1 MKTPVSSQR
10 IAPGRLA
17 ELGLINWTIW
27 RVLSKVAGTADA
39 HLFSTLGRQRK
50 LFRAWL
56 RFSAQLMP
64 LGQISR
70 YDTELVILRVAHLR
84 QCSYEL
90 DHHRRIGRRV
100 GIDDEVVERIF
111 VGASAKGW
119 NEQQRALL
127 TAVDALVRDK
137 DIDDTTWSALRA
149 HYHEAQCIELCLL
162 VGQYEMLATT
172 IATLRIERDF

>member
-1 MKTPVSSQR
+1 MSSPR

-17 ELGLINWTIW
+17 ELGLVNWTIW

-64 LGQISR
+64 GGLISR
-70 YDTELVILRVAHLR
+70 HETELVILRVAHLR
-84 QCSYEL
+84 QCPYEI
-90 DHHRRIGRRV
+90 DHHLRIGRRV
-100 GIDDEVVERIF
+100 GIDAAMVERIF
-111 VGASAKGW
+111 AGPSAPGW
-119 NEQQRALL
+119 NDQQHALL
-127 TAVDALVRDK
+127 SAVDALVRNK
-137 DIDDTTWSALRA
+137 NIDDATWTALRA
-149 HYHEAQCIELCLL
+149 HYNEAQSIELCLL

-172 IATLRIERDF
+172 IAALRIERDF